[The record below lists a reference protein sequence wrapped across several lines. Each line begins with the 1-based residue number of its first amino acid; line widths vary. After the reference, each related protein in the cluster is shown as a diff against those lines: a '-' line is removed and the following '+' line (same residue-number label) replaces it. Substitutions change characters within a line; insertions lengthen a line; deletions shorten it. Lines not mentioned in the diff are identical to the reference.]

1 MGIIN
6 NIFKAAVDI
15 VAMPVKV
22 VGSTL
27 DGDSVFEVIE
37 ESLEDIKKDFNE

>member
-6 NIFKAAVDI
+6 NIFKAAVDV
-15 VAMPVKV
+15 VAMPIKV

-27 DGDSVFEVIE
+27 DGYCVFDSIK
-37 ESLEDIKKDFNE
+37 ESLEDIKEDFNE